1 MRTIKVTPDF
11 YDITREQYDA
21 KLAARTINEKA
32 LYFVLE
38 PNGHRTL
45 YKGTQIVGAKLDE
58 LNETIDKLNAILQDA
73 PEEFDTLVEL
83 ATVLKQLK
91 ADIEAAEQQ
100 IADLQ
105 ENKLNKI
112 WADITEQTT
121 TNLTDILVFNR
132 GSNVYK
138 TTVANLL
145 AQVDTQLY
153 LVVAEL
159 PTTGNPNKI
168 YLVPSSDPETQ
179 NTLDEFIWVDNAWEK
194 IGAVSVDLS
203 NYFNKTEINSM
214 LDTLETSKQ
223 DKLIAGENI
232 TIEDNVIS
240 AVGGYEPDNITIG
253 LNTEQKLEVKN
264 NLEIDGGF
272 L

>member
-11 YDITREQYDA
+11 YDNTREQYDA

-83 ATVLKQLK
+83 ATELTQLK
-91 ADIEAAEQQ
+91 A
-100 IADLQ
+100 
-105 ENKLNKI
+105 
-112 WADITEQTT
+112 
-121 TNLTDILVFNR
+121 
-132 GSNVYK
+132 
-138 TTVANLL
+138 
-145 AQVDTQLY
+145 
-153 LVVAEL
+153 
-159 PTTGNPNKI
+159 
-168 YLVPSSDPETQ
+168 
-179 NTLDEFIWVDNAWEK
+179 
-194 IGAVSVDLS
+194 DLS

-214 LDTLETSKQ
+214 LGGKQ
-223 DKLIAGENI
+223 DKLVAGENI
-232 TIEDNVIS
+232 TIDATTNVIS
-240 AVGGYEPDNITIG
+240 ARDVGNNPDGVTIV
-253 LNTEQKLEVKN
+253 LNEEDKLKVSEK
-264 NLEIDGGF
+264 LEIDGGF